1 MINYLIISQIKVIG
15 RKFKDSGLVKSLLF
29 LFRWL
34 DQLWNHSYRIT
45 LAWPSHFLANVC
57 LFTLFILC
65 YIVTTG
71 YNWISHTWQLFA
83 ESFLKCN
90 FFAALILIYVCF
102 ALLRKGFGFATLE
115 ADGLI
120 VFFYLSF
127 HPRSTLP
134 TVQTQKR
141 QHFECSW
148 GACSGVICVG
158 KNVGWNSQHIYTVMV
173 FSMEGGLV
181 PGQPAFMG
189 ISCGCWVAQL
199 NCVGQF
205 GSRDHFCNLLHF
217 RQIAIFPL
225 VH

>member
-34 DQLWNHSYRIT
+34 DQLWNDSYRIT
-45 LAWPSHFLANVC
+45 LAWPPHFLANVVYSPY
-57 LFTLFILC
+57 LFCVTLL
-65 YIVTTG
+65 
-71 YNWISHTWQLFA
+71 QLDII
-83 ESFLKCN
+83 EFLIPAAFCWVIFEMQ
-90 FFAALILIYVCF
+90 FFAALIRIYVCF
-102 ALLRKGFGFATLE
+102 SLLRKGFGFATLE

-134 TVQTQKR
+134 TVQTQKH

-173 FSMEGGLV
+173 FSM
-181 PGQPAFMG
+181 
-189 ISCGCWVAQL
+189 
-199 NCVGQF
+199 
-205 GSRDHFCNLLHF
+205 
-217 RQIAIFPL
+217 
-225 VH
+225 